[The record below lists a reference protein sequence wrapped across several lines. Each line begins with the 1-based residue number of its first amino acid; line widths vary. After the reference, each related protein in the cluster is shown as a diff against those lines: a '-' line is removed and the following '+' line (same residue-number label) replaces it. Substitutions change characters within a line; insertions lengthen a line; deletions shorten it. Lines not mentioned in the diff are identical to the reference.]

1 MANISQISRTQYETA
16 SDVILAV
23 GTVTSPHPNLIR
35 DRIRMINQRREVA
48 DLCAGEMQREK
59 DKGTTLRSLIG
70 KGRASKR
77 PDTTRN
83 SGFIGID
90 TEHRVPLEKSSHAHA
105 STTLTAPQAPVKAK
119 WSIKSSKATTED
131 KMQSQSRPAADS
143 LYSKASDFQS
153 RTLERIMH
161 HREVL
166 RVAEAVEERKMSS
179 ESKITKREGED
190 EERTLRMNELRKKT
204 LER

>member
-1 MANISQISRTQYETA
+1 M
-16 SDVILAV
+16 ILAV
-23 GTVTSPHPNLIR
+23 GAVTAPHPNLIR
-35 DRIRMINQRREVA
+35 DRIRMINQQREVA
-48 DLCAGEMQREK
+48 DLCAGEVQREK
-59 DKGTTLRSLIG
+59 DKGTTVRSLIG

-83 SGFIGID
+83 TGFIGID
-90 TEHRVPLEKSSHAHA
+90 TEHRVPLEKPSHAHA
-105 STTLTAPQAPVKAK
+105 STTHNAPQAPVKAK
-119 WSIKSSKATTED
+119 WSIKSSKVVTED
-131 KMQSQSRPAADS
+131 KMQSQIRPAADS

-166 RVAEAVEERKMSS
+166 RVAEVVEERRINS
-179 ESKITKREGED
+179 ESKMMKREGED